1 MKKFIFLVTS
11 IFSMLF
17 ALAQNRTVTGKVTD
31 DKGSPLAN
39 ASVVVKGTNLG
50 TSTSADGSFS
60 LSVPSNASALVASY
74 VGLGDK
80 EISLTTADSYTIS
93 LSTAAG
99 TMNEVV
105 VVAYG
110 TQQRRKVTGAIG
122 KVSGAQVENI
132 PMSSVDQM
140 LQGKVAG
147 LQSVSPSGQPGSIQ
161 QIRIRGIGS
170 ISSSSAPLWIID
182 GVPVNTG
189 DFSGATNSSN
199 LLAGL
204 NPNDIESISVLKDA
218 ASASIYGSRAAN
230 GVIIVTTKK
239 GRAGKTKIRVD
250 GEFGQNDIAFFPD
263 LAKPLNRD
271 QIKELTTEGIFNVG
285 GGQPDVDQILD
296 ALGYNTTANYNW
308 LDLVKRKGQQQQI
321 NVSASGGDAKTQF
334 FLSGGYFKQVSEI
347 IGSDFKRYSAN
358 TSLRH
363 QASKRLALGANLN
376 LSTFHQEGES
386 ESANFR
392 NPIIAALALLPS
404 QEAYNPDGS
413 PNYDPNVF
421 YQIFNPLAIR
431 QYDRLSNQTSKLL
444 GSAFAEFNILDNL
457 KITSRYGVDYSTIEE
472 YNYFN
477 PFFGDFSS
485 NDPSTTGLFYTR
497 YNRIFNWVWTNLADY
512 NFHAWQDKLSGHVT
526 VGYEAQKSKQ
536 LTQDGGGTGLPL
548 TTSIVY
554 PSPVTPQTPTYDG
567 SDYAFTSLLSKA
579 DISYLNRYTL
589 SGSIRRDG
597 SSRFG
602 SDNRYGA
609 FWSVGAAW
617 NIDQENFMQ
626 NINLISLLKLRASYG
641 VNGNAEIGNY
651 AWRTIYSFGGT
662 YNGLPGSFPQTIA
675 PGVTTNLIYNDN
687 GTVGNSDLTWE
698 QNQPLDIGLEFGILK
713 NRITVEADYYSR
725 KTNHLLLAEPLSL
738 TSGFPSFS
746 NNVGAMV
753 NKGLELTV
761 EGTPVKTKDITWTV
775 TFNGSWNKNEV
786 TKLREG
792 QSEIINL
799 PYIIREG
806 EDVQSIYT
814 RLWAG
819 ADPQTG
825 DPLWYKDATKKET
838 TNDFSQATRSIIG
851 SASPKGFGGLSSTF
865 TYKFV
870 SLDVQFNYQ
879 YGNYVYDQWGFLYT
893 GDGGF
898 GALNHNRKELA
909 RWQKPGDITDIP
921 RYDFNNA
928 TNSNAAS
935 TRYFY
940 KGDYIRLRNLALRF
954 EMPPSVLK
962 RLMLSRLSFYV
973 RGTNLWTKAFD
984 KNITMDPEQSI
995 DGTNDLQ
1002 FFIPKSMTVGLN
1014 IEL

>member
-11 IFSMLF
+11 MFSLLL
-17 ALAQNRTVTGKVTD
+17 LAAQTRTITGKVTD
-31 DKGSPLAN
+31 EKGSPLAN
-39 ASVVVKGTNLG
+39 ASVIVKGTNLG

-60 LSVPSNASALVASY
+60 LSVPANATSLVASY

-80 EISLTTADSYTIS
+80 EISLTGDNSYTIN
-93 LSTAAG
+93 LSAAG
-99 TMNEVV
+99 GAMNEVV

-110 TQQRRKVTGAIG
+110 TQQRRKITGAIS

-147 LQSVSPSGQPGSIQ
+147 LQSVSPTGQPGSIQ

-182 GVPVNTG
+182 GVPVNSG

-230 GVIIVTTKK
+230 GVIIITTKK

-250 GEFGQNDIAFFPD
+250 GEFGSNDIAYFPD
-263 LAKPLNRD
+263 LAKPLTKD
-271 QIKELTTEGIFNVG
+271 EFKQLTTEGIFHVG
-285 GGQPDVDQILD
+285 GTQGDVDAVLD
-296 ALGYNTTANYNW
+296 AFGYNTTANYNW

-334 FLSGGYFKQVSEI
+334 FLSGGYFKQISEI

-358 TSLRH
+358 ANIRH
-363 QASKRLALGANLN
+363 QASQRLSFGANLN

-392 NPIIAALALLPS
+392 NPVIAALALLPT
-404 QEAYNPDGS
+404 QEAYNPDGT
-413 PNYDPNVF
+413 PNYDPAIF
-421 YQIFNPLAIR
+421 SQIYNPIAIR

-444 GSAFAEFNILDNL
+444 GSAFAEFNILDNFKL
-457 KITSRYGVDYSTIEE
+457 TSRYGVDYSTIEE
-472 YNYFN
+472 YNYYN
-477 PFFGDFSS
+477 PFFGDYSS
-485 NDPSTTGLFYTR
+485 NDPATTGLFYTR
-497 YNRIFNWVWTNLADY
+497 YNRLFNWVWTNLADY
-512 NFHAWQDKLSGHVT
+512 NFRTWQDKLSGHVT
-526 VGYEAQKSKQ
+526 AGYEAQKSTQ
-536 LTQDGGGTGLPL
+536 LTQDGSGNGLPL
-548 TTSIVY
+548 TTSIIY
-554 PSPVTPQTPTYDG
+554 PSPVTALTPTYDG

-579 DISYLNRYTL
+579 DVSFLNRYTL

-602 SDNRYGA
+602 TDNRYGT

-626 NINLISLLKLRASYG
+626 NIDLISLLKLRTSYG

-651 AWRTIYSFGGT
+651 AWRTIYSFKGT
-662 YNGLPGSFPQTIA
+662 YNGLPASFPQTLA
-675 PGVTTNLIYNDN
+675 PGIITDVVYNDN

-698 QNQPLDIGLEFGILK
+698 QNEPLDIGLELGVLK

-725 KTNHLLLAEPLSL
+725 KTDHLLLAEPLSL
-738 TSGFPSFS
+738 SSGFPSFS
-746 NNVGAMV
+746 NNIGAMV
-753 NKGLELTV
+753 NRGFELTV
-761 EGTPVKTKDITWTV
+761 DATAIKTKDITWIISL
-775 TFNGSWNKNEV
+775 NGSWNHNEV
-786 TKLREG
+786 THLREG
-792 QSEIINL
+792 QNEIINL
-799 PYIIREG
+799 PYIIRVG

-825 DPLWYKDATKKET
+825 DPQWYKDDTKKEK

-851 SASPKGFGGLSSTF
+851 SASPKGFGGLNTTF

-870 SLDVQFNYQ
+870 SLDLQFNYQ
-879 YGNYVYDQWGFLYT
+879 YGNYIYDQWGFLYT

-898 GALNHNRKELA
+898 ASLNHNRKELQ
-909 RWQKPGDITDIP
+909 RWQNPGDITDVP
-921 RYDFNNA
+921 RYDFSNA
-928 TNSNAAS
+928 TNSNAPS

-954 EMPPSVLK
+954 EMPSSVLK
-962 RLMLSRLSFYV
+962 KLTLTRLSFYV
-973 RGTNLWTKAFD
+973 RGTNLWTKTFD

-995 DGTNDLQ
+995 NGTNDLQ
-1002 FFIPKSMTVGLN
+1002 FFIPKSFTAGVN